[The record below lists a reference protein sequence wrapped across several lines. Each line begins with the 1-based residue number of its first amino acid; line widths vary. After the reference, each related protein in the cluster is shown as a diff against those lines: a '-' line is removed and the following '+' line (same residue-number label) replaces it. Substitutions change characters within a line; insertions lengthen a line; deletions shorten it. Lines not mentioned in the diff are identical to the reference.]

1 MDTNNAYIDLMS
13 LDDKQLL
20 VYGIRLEKVTP
31 LENELLQRFEQ
42 MLCGEADA
50 DHARGQSKKT
60 G

>member
-1 MDTNNAYIDLMS
+1 MS